1 MKTKTTTK
9 ESGMNEKKWIVALWC
24 FVGICFFMEVL
35 ILDSDRQRAND
46 RLDIISA
53 QIEGML
59 KR

>member
-1 MKTKTTTK
+1 
-9 ESGMNEKKWIVALWC
+9 MNEKKWIVALWC